1 MINMYE
7 ESISLCHKH
16 SSIDLG
22 SKSRFL
28 ANLHDRPIP
37 TMQIFQPFSH
47 HVFQA
52 STPAIL
58 NITINVVG
66 EEQLHIEQCTPV
78 HSRLPGLTPGRP
90 TYLGLGYSTKGR
102 LPIPGTPQPRHP
114 KRLGLR
120 PAITGNPPKNSKAQ
134 RHQKLASP
142 MSRLL
147 SNSPWRWPH
156 PCRDYYP
163 FQLELTLRQH
173 LVQPP
178 NKAHTKEGN
187 YPSRVPHNPTNPIS

>member
-1 MINMYE
+1 M
-7 ESISLCHKH
+7 SLCHKY
-16 SSIDLG
+16 SCIDLG

-37 TMQIFQPFSH
+37 TMQISQPFTH
-47 HVFQA
+47 HVSQA

-58 NITINVVG
+58 NITITVVDK
-66 EEQLHIEQCTPV
+66 EQLHKEQCTPV

-120 PAITGNPPKNSKAQ
+120 PAITGNPPKT
-134 RHQKLASP
+134 QKHKNT
-142 MSRLL
+142 R
-147 SNSPWRWPH
+147 NWHH
-156 PCRDYYP
+156 PFRDYYP
-163 FQLELTLRQH
+163 IPPGDGLTH
-173 LVQPP
+173 VGTTI
-178 NKAHTKEGN
+178 H
-187 YPSRVPHNPTNPIS
+187 SSWS